1 MNMQFPGRRSNH
13 PSVVGLLLT
22 SMLILRKDKPI
33 TGSKREDFMKQL
45 IKDYLDHG
53 ISRRQLVSGLSALG
67 MSGVAAK
74 AVAQNL
80 ESARIKRRPDF
91 RRRRPVSDL

>member
-1 MNMQFPGRRSNH
+1 
-13 PSVVGLLLT
+13 
-22 SMLILRKDKPI
+22 
-33 TGSKREDFMKQL
+33 MKQL

-80 ESARIKRRPDF
+80 SPLGPGAPRGCRGRSAGCDT
-91 RRRRPVSDL
+91 

>member
-1 MNMQFPGRRSNH
+1 
-13 PSVVGLLLT
+13 
-22 SMLILRKDKPI
+22 
-33 TGSKREDFMKQL
+33 MKQL
-45 IKDYLDHG
+45 IKDYLDQG

-80 ESARIKRRPDF
+80 SPLGPGAAPTAARKRT
-91 RRRRPVSDL
+91 VSDL

>member
-1 MNMQFPGRRSNH
+1 
-13 PSVVGLLLT
+13 
-22 SMLILRKDKPI
+22 
-33 TGSKREDFMKQL
+33 MKHL

-74 AVAQNL
+74 AMAQNL
-80 ESARIKRRPDF
+80 SPLGAGAAQ
-91 RRRRPVSDL
+91 S